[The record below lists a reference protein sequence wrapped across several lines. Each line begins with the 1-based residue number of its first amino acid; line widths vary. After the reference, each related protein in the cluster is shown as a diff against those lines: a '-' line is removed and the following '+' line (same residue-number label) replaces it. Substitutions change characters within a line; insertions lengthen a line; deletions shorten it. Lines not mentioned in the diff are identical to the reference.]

1 MKEKK
6 QILRPVQL
14 AEFDAK
20 FAPEGSKEIE
30 NPELLFASTISYVE
44 TFSAGKHFWFI
55 ANLVKG
61 TMQSIGG
68 MLESTVPL
76 KKEQLLYHTPEALFS
91 IIHPE
96 DQGKMFAF
104 SNYWAGFFI
113 QLAVQKRKDIRPTI
127 YIRLKNTYEVYSWFM
142 IQYIN
147 HVFDTNGNL
156 VYAFTLVTDISHIK
170 SEGEAMM
177 SILDIEQESCH
188 LFYCSDDQLVT
199 EGKDQVPGI
208 TIREMEVLKLL
219 SAGLSSKQIALELGV
234 AVKTIDNHRQNM
246 LRKTNTNNTSQLVAF
261 GINMGFI

>member
-6 QILRPVQL
+6 QILRPVPL
-14 AEFDAK
+14 ADFDTR
-20 FAPEGSKEIE
+20 FAPEGTEEIE
-30 NPELLFASTISYVE
+30 NPEMLFSGTISYAE
-44 TFSAGKHFWFI
+44 AFSAGKHFWFI

-61 TMQSIGG
+61 TTQSIGG
-68 MLESTVPL
+68 ILESTVPL
-76 KKEQLLYHTPEALFS
+76 KKEQLLHRTPEAVFS

-104 SNYWAGFFI
+104 SNYWAGFFSQFSI
-113 QLAVQKRKDIRPTI
+113 EKRKKIRPTI
-127 YIRLKNTYEVYSWFM
+127 YIRLKNTFDVYNWFM

-156 VYAFTLVTDISHIK
+156 VYAFTLVTDISHMK

-188 LFYCSDDQLVT
+188 LFYCSNDQLVT

-246 LRKTNTNNTSQLVAF
+246 LRKTNTKNTSQLVAF